1 MPTTEDAARSVNVLD
16 KDSPVPLYYQIQQIL
31 ADRID
36 DGEWQPGMQVP
47 SERELCEQFR
57 VSRIT
62 VRQALSAL
70 ANQGRLNRQQ
80 GVGTFVASPRIKQR
94 LNRLTGFT
102 QEMETRGQ
110 NPGAQVL
117 QLEVVPAPPA
127 VARALGMTPGEA
139 AVLLKR
145 LRLADGEPVA
155 LEIAHLPAHYCPGL
169 ERENL
174 EDDSLYDVLGQRFD
188 IIPARAEQ
196 QIEALACPAAEAR
209 LLGVRKGAPTLHM
222 YRVTYSSDGELIE
235 HTESFYRGDRYI
247 FHVELAGNGA
257 QGSEVGRKAGPHKEK
272 MR

>member
-1 MPTTEDAARSVNVLD
+1 MSVLD

-31 ADRID
+31 EERID
-36 DGEWQPGMQVP
+36 GGEWPPGLQVP
-47 SERELCEQFR
+47 SERELCEQFQ

-70 ANQGRLNRQQ
+70 ANQGRLTRQQ

-102 QEMETRGQ
+102 QEMEARGQ
-110 NPGAQVL
+110 SPGARVL

-127 VARALGMTPGEA
+127 VARALEVAPGEP

-145 LRLADGEPVA
+145 LRLTDGEP
-155 LEIAHLPAHYCPGL
+155 LSIESAHLPARLCPGL
-169 ERENL
+169 EEEDL
-174 EDDSLYDVLGQRFD
+174 EDNSLYDLLGQKYD

-209 LLGVRKGAPTLHM
+209 LLGVRKGAPMLHM
-222 YRVTYSSDGELIE
+222 YRISYGSDGRPIE

-247 FHVELAGNGA
+247 FHVELAGNGP
-257 QGSEVGRKAGPHKEK
+257 GGTEVGRQP
-272 MR
+272 